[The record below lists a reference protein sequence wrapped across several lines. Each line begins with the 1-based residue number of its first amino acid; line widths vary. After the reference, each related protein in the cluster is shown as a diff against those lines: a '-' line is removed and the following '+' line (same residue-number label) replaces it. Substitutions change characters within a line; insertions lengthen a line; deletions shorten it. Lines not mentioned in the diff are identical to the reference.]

1 MIGDLALALLLAS
14 GARPPLAAA
23 APGVGGSGRATA
35 PQSVKWEKNFDEALR
50 KARRTARPV
59 IVDFWAEW
67 CAWCDRLD
75 RTTYVDPVVVQR
87 SQDFVAAKV
96 DTEGS
101 RREIDVA
108 VRYDVTML
116 PTILFLS
123 PEGRQLWRVNGFQGA
138 TPFAQT
144 MESALAIARNVIV
157 WEQELA
163 QNPDDPHA
171 LGALGAHL
179 YEIGTRFYQ
188 QQCLDEARE
197 LLKKAVPR
205 DGDQPPDDRRRT
217 RMRLAILLNMERNYA
232 QAEKLVKDALS
243 LAPKPDDEPQLLF
256 VLGRTYVSWGRPD
269 EGIATM
275 QIILQQYPQSP
286 VAPKARETI
295 VNLKAH

>member
-1 MIGDLALALLLAS
+1 
-14 GARPPLAAA
+14 
-23 APGVGGSGRATA
+23 
-35 PQSVKWEKNFDEALR
+35 
-50 KARRTARPV
+50 
-59 IVDFWAEW
+59 
-67 CAWCDRLD
+67 
-75 RTTYVDPVVVQR
+75 VVQR

-108 VRYDVTML
+108 VRYEVTSL

-138 TPFAQT
+138 SPFAQT
-144 MESALAIARNVIV
+144 LESALAIGRNVIA

-205 DGDQPPDDRRRT
+205 DGDQPSEDRRRT
-217 RMRLAILLNMERNYA
+217 RMLLAILFNVERNYA
-232 QAEKLVKDALS
+232 EAEKLVKDALS
-243 LAPKPDDEPQLLF
+243 LAPQPEDEPKLLF

-275 QIILQQYPQSP
+275 QMILRQFPLSP